1 MLAQLIHVMLIWAA
15 NTFQLLLTTVIL
27 AYMLLAIAKQELL
40 RHLFLVMITILAPQ
54 TVAIKPLDSVFS
66 LLSTLTTTTLAQ
78 PTGVMLQLELFTM
91 MSLFVTTRILALTNL
106 AILKQDV
113 SSHTMV
119 ERIVMITT
127 FAPLTDALKI

>member
-54 TVAIKPLDSVFS
+54 TVAIKPVDSVFS

-91 MSLFVTTRILALTNL
+91 MLLFVTTRILALTNL

-119 ERIVMITT
+119 ERIVTITT

>member
-91 MSLFVTTRILALTNL
+91 MLLFVTTRILALTNL

>member
-54 TVAIKPLDSVFS
+54 TVAIKPVDSVFS

-91 MSLFVTTRILALTNL
+91 MLLFVTTRILALTNL

-127 FAPLTDALKI
+127 FALLTDALKI

>member
-78 PTGVMLQLELFTM
+78 LTGVMLQLELFTM
-91 MSLFVTTRILALTNL
+91 MLLFVTTRILALTNL

-119 ERIVMITT
+119 ERIVTITT

>member
-91 MSLFVTTRILALTNL
+91 MLLFVTTRILALTNL

-127 FAPLTDALKI
+127 FALLTDALKI

>member
-91 MSLFVTTRILALTNL
+91 MLLFVTTRILALTNL

-119 ERIVMITT
+119 ARIVTMVTL
-127 FAPLTDALKI
+127 ALLTDALKI